1 MAGGDRDERRD
12 QAARGSEVVAPRTR
26 RERRL
31 MSASNL
37 PVTRSSS
44 REGQT
49 FAGGSRWVTYVNFL
63 KLPHTVFAI
72 PFALVGVVLASY
84 DAQVKWTDVLWVVV
98 AFTAARFAA
107 MGFNRIV
114 DREYDAR
121 NPRTRMREI
130 PAGSLRVGEAILA
143 VTIASSVFVLAAW
156 ALNPLCAMLSPV
168 ALGWVFFYS
177 YTKRFTRWSHLV
189 LGFGMSI
196 APVGGYLAV
205 TGRWS
210 DPWWMLIILSLAVT
224 SWGGGF
230 DVLYA
235 LQDLEFDRAYRLFSL
250 PVAIGE
256 NGAFLVSR
264 ALHCAAVLC
273 LALVGAARFADG
285 HGSIYAAGV
294 VVAAALLF
302 YEHTLVR
309 PGRIDKLDAAFF
321 TMNGIISMAFFAF
334 ALAERLMHPAA
345 VLLNASPR

>member
-1 MAGGDRDERRD
+1 MSTSNVPMSD
-12 QAARGSEVVAPRTR
+12 ARA
-26 RERRL
+26 
-31 MSASNL
+31 
-37 PVTRSSS
+37 

-49 FAGGSRWVTYVNFL
+49 FAGSSRWVTYVNFV
-63 KLPHTVFAI
+63 KLPHTVFAM

-84 DAQVKWTDVLWVVV
+84 DAPVKWVDVLWVVV

-114 DREYDAR
+114 DREFDAK
-121 NPRTRMREI
+121 NPRTRMREL
-130 PAGSLRVGEAILA
+130 PAGSLRLSEAIGSVL
-143 VTIASSVFVLAAW
+143 VASAIFVAASW
-156 ALNPLCAMLSPV
+156 ALNPLCLWLSPV

-189 LGFGMSI
+189 LGVGMSI

-210 DPWWMLIILSLAVT
+210 HPWWMLIVLSLAVT
-224 SWGGGF
+224 AWGGGF

-235 LQDLEFDRAYRLFSL
+235 LQDLEFDRESRLFSL

-256 NGAFLVSR
+256 ERAFVVSR
-264 ALHCAAVLC
+264 TLHCLAVLM
-273 LALVGAARFADG
+273 LALVGAARFTHSGA
-285 HGSIYAAGV
+285 GSLYAVGV
-294 VVAAALLF
+294 LVAAALLF

-309 PGRIDKLDAAFF
+309 PGHIEKLDAAFF

-334 ALAERLMHPAA
+334 VLAERLVHAPT
-345 VLLNASPR
+345 VLLVASPR